1 MESNPCPLCSGASFS
16 FYIQKQREFLQ
27 CSYCLSVFNAPMHYL
42 TPQQEKAHYE
52 CHNNNP
58 EDTEYQNFVSP
69 VINAVL
75 RDFSPEHSGLD
86 FGSGTGSPVVK
97 VLHNNNYNIDQY
109 DIYFHNNSE
118 LFKKQYNYITC
129 TEVIEHFKQPYKEFK
144 LLRSLLLPGGKLYLM
159 TEIFEEAKDFSS
171 WYYKNDP
178 THIFL
183 YHPKVFEWISKEFGF
198 RKVTIDKRFITLE
211 L

>member
-1 MESNPCPLCSGASFS
+1 MESNPCPLCSGASIG
-16 FYIQKQREFLQ
+16 FYVQKQREFLQ
-27 CSYCLSVFNAPMHYL
+27 CSHCLSVFTASMHYL

-58 EDTEYQNFVSP
+58 EDTGYQSFVSP
-69 VINAVL
+69 VTNAVL
-75 RDFSPEHSGLD
+75 RDFSPHHSGLD

-97 VLHNNNYNIDQY
+97 VLRNNNYNIDQY
-109 DIYFHNNSE
+109 DVYFHNNSK
-118 LFKKQYNYITC
+118 LLRKLYNYITC
-129 TEVIEHFKQPYKEFK
+129 TEVIEHFKQPYKEFE

-159 TEIFEEAKDFSS
+159 TEIFDETKDFGN

-183 YHPKVFEWISKEFGF
+183 YHSKAFEWIKKEFGY
-198 RKVTIDKRFITLE
+198 RKVAIAKRFITLE